1 MNKYNEEIIKNI
13 ETRMRTIMI
22 GALSRM
28 ENSFGY
34 LWNHGD
40 DPETTNQKQFA
51 DKWENLRLELLN
63 HGNNQIRSAT
73 EDLRYFFDKQ
83 DKYMYNY
90 HFTIKDKNRR

>member
-1 MNKYNEEIIKNI
+1 MNKYNEEIIKHI

-40 DPETTNQKQFA
+40 DPQTTNQKQFA

>member
-1 MNKYNEEIIKNI
+1 MNKYNEEIIKNM